1 MPTQYK
7 FIFFGS
13 PLFARI
19 VLEKLVKNNFLPLA
33 LVCNPDKP
41 FGRKKIITSP
51 ETKKFILENNLEN
64 EIKIF
69 QPEILDNDFILKLK
83 NLNADFAIVCAYSK
97 ILPNEILNVFPKG
110 ILGIHPSLLPKYR
123 GASPIQSVILAG
135 EEKSGITIYLLDNK
149 MDHGPI
155 LAQKETEIKN
165 LNFEKVYLKLAQIG
179 GDLISETIPLYFNNK
194 IIPQKQ
200 DDNQATY
207 TKKFKLEDGY
217 VDLKDIKKAQENE
230 SKLAFEI
237 YYKILALNPEPGVWT
252 IKNNKRVKLLDAEII
267 DNKLIIKKIKIEGEK
282 EKNTPKDFFN

>member
-97 ILPNEILNVFPKG
+97 ILPNEILNIFPKG
-110 ILGIHPSLLPKYR
+110 ILGVHPSLLPKYR

-135 EEKSGITIYLLDNK
+135 EEKSGITIYLLDDK

-217 VDLKDIKKAQENE
+217 VDLKDIKKAEENE

-252 IKNNKRVKLLDAEII
+252 IKNNKRVKLLEAEII
-267 DNKLIIKKIKIEGEK
+267 NNKLIIKKIKIEGEK

>member
-1 MPTQYK
+1 MLNKYK

-33 LVCNPDKP
+33 LVCNQDKP
-41 FGRKKIITSP
+41 FGRKKIITPP

-97 ILPNEILNVFPKG
+97 ILSNEILNIFSKG
-110 ILGIHPSLLPKYR
+110 ILGVHPSLLPKYR
-123 GASPIQSVILAG
+123 GASPIQSTILAG
-135 EEKSGITIYLLDNK
+135 EEKSGITIYLLDDK

-165 LNFEKVYLKLAQIG
+165 LNFEKVYLKLAQLG
-179 GDLISETIPLYFNNK
+179 GDLISEIIPLYFNNK

-217 VDLKDIKKAQENE
+217 VDLGDIKKAQENE
-230 SKLAFEI
+230 AKLAFEI

-252 IKNNKRVKLLDAEII
+252 IKNNKRVKLLEAEII

-282 EKNTPKDFFN
+282 EKNTPKDFFQ

>member
-19 VLEKLVKNNFLPLA
+19 VLEKLVKNNFSPLA
-33 LVCNPDKP
+33 LVCNSDKP
-41 FGRKKIITSP
+41 FGRKKIITPP

-97 ILPNEILNVFPKG
+97 ILPNEILNVFQKR
-110 ILGIHPSLLPKYR
+110 ILGVHPSLLPKYR
-123 GASPIQSVILAG
+123 GASPMQSAILAG
-135 EEKSGITIYLLDNK
+135 EEKSGTTIYLLDDK

-217 VDLKDIKKAQENE
+217 VDLEDIKKAQENE

-252 IKNNKRVKLLDAEII
+252 IKNNKRVKLLEAEII
-267 DNKLIIKKIKIEGEK
+267 NNKLTIKKIKIEGEK

>member
-83 NLNADFAIVCAYSK
+83 NLNANFAIVCAYSK
-97 ILPNEILNVFPKG
+97 ILPNEILNIFPKG
-110 ILGIHPSLLPKYR
+110 ILGVHPSLLPKYR
-123 GASPIQSVILAG
+123 GASPMQSAILAG
-135 EEKSGITIYLLDNK
+135 EEKSGITIYLLDDK

-155 LAQKETEIKN
+155 LAQQETEIKN

-179 GDLISETIPLYFNNK
+179 GDLISEIIPLYFNNK

-217 VDLKDIKKAQENE
+217 VDLKDIKKAEENE

-237 YYKILALNPEPGVWT
+237 YYKILALNLEPGVWT
-252 IKNNKRVKLLDAEII
+252 IKNNKRVKLLEAEII
-267 DNKLIIKKIKIEGEK
+267 NNKLIIKKIKIEGEK